1 MVWCASFLLCSVSL
15 EHNSLVNSYVL
26 CWTLSEFGTM
36 LHIAYQCTFIYK
48 MMKCRNTFWLM
59 YSKLKISIKD
69 KQDSSENTFD
79 IRRLLSYTRTTARVR
94 SLTNQRRV
102 FYRWGL
108 DGKFGPILRM
118 IFKKNI
124 IHTCLCLKWINT
136 ILFFIEECICLEK
149 VHYKNLQLWKEYPRR
164 WLLVSV
170 AWESTGLILQSMV
183 ICNSADF

>member
-1 MVWCASFLLCSVSL
+1 MSTNYTLKLKQVWRFIVIFDKMINEFYVNFFSVQHFGMVCKFCCFVEQCSVSL

-94 SLTNQRRV
+94 LLTNQRRV

-108 DGKFGPILRM
+108 DGEFGPILRM
-118 IFKKNI
+118 KF
-124 IHTCLCLKWINT
+124 
-136 ILFFIEECICLEK
+136 
-149 VHYKNLQLWKEYPRR
+149 
-164 WLLVSV
+164 
-170 AWESTGLILQSMV
+170 
-183 ICNSADF
+183 